1 LTWLLVPVMHRL
13 LALIDFLLVPT
24 STLSAMHP
32 LYLPC
37 FHFIRHASTAVDAS
51 LLMHAVD
58 ASLLMT
64 LMHPHRWCTDFWGIF
79 WGIDLTFDASTLELT
94 CYFYFSIN
102 LQL

>member
-1 LTWLLVPVMHRL
+1 M
-13 LALIDFLLVPT
+13 ALIDLTFGAASTFSVDLTFGAASTFTCHASTFGVDRLLVPT

-64 LMHPHRWCTDFWGIF
+64 LMHPHRWCTDF
-79 WGIDLTFDASTLELT
+79 
-94 CYFYFSIN
+94 
-102 LQL
+102 